1 MIIKDNFELTETI
14 NINYTI
20 FYGFDV
26 DFINNYDEDDSLFI
40 FIPKSIYNSQEFE
53 KINDIDKYGIFVI
66 EDTDDYT
73 KLKDFVI
80 KIFTLQK
87 EALNTYK
94 NDKIN

>member
-1 MIIKDNFELTETI
+1 MIIKDKFELSETI

-26 DFINNYDEDDSLFI
+26 DFINNYNEGDSLFI

-53 KINDIDKYGIFVI
+53 KINDIDKHGIFI
-66 EDTDDYT
+66 IDDTDDYK

-80 KIFTLQK
+80 RIFSLQK
-87 EALNTYK
+87 EAINEFK
-94 NDKIN
+94 N